1 MYKKITK
8 REGMRVRT
16 FFKEEVQEVSGKNG
30 KIRSDIAEKV
40 ADRDTLIA
48 DLFKLNFLTISAL
61 SEMYKVIDKTD
72 IPDDVKSLLDESF
85 RKYNE
90 TETIMDLYLSN
101 GDTSFIDRM
110 LKRQD
115 DITKIVKESW
125 CL

>member
-115 DITKIVKESW
+115 DITILVKESW

>member
-115 DITKIVKESW
+115 DITKIVKES
-125 CL
+125 